1 MRTIF
6 EAYYKNSD
14 VVAYR
19 KYESND
25 ILCEYTYD
33 TYGNKITYK
42 GSDGFSY
49 KCTYD
54 KNGNQTSYED
64 STGFS
69 YKYTLDENGNQIAY
83 KSSYGCWRVKGK
95 IVSEKEYET
104 FIAQLNSKNLDGIEA
119 EIEGRKYKL
128 KLIK

>member
-25 ILCEYTYD
+25 ILYEETYD
-33 TYGNKITYK
+33 TYGNKITHE

-54 KNGNQTSYED
+54 KNGNKTYYED

-69 YKYTLDENGNQIAY
+69 YKYTTDENGNQIAY
-83 KSSYGCWRVKGK
+83 KDSDGYYKVKGK
-95 IVSEKEYET
+95 KVSKEEYED
-104 FIAQLNSKNLDGIEA
+104 FISQLNSKILMVK
-119 EIEGRKYKL
+119 RL
-128 KLIK
+128 K